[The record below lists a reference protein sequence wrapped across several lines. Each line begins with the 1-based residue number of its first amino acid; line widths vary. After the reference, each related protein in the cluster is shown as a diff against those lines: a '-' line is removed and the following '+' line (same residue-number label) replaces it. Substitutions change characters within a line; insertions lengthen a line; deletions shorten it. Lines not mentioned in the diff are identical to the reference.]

1 MIRSYVHRSNT
12 NPFPQTLSSLY
23 SHNFHFPYRNVHPL
37 SPFNVS
43 SRKRNLP
50 YARSR
55 STEAHCHGFHQLGGY
70 IGSSLSTPR
79 TWGPTPRLRRVH
91 SLIARGRVLEPRDA
105 PPTLS
110 VSRLSLSLYLP
121 LSLPLLSVA
130 PFNEYIMQRG
140 CSSRQGC
147 FPGKTRQ
154 GWSKVAATTVDSK
167 TFLARRA
174 TLAPVKS

>member
-110 VSRLSLSLYLP
+110 VSRLSLSLSLSPSPSSPWRLSTSTLCNEGARRGKGAFRVRRGRGGLRSQPP
-121 LSLPLLSVA
+121 LSTRRHFLPV
-130 PFNEYIMQRG
+130 EQR
-140 CSSRQGC
+140 
-147 FPGKTRQ
+147 
-154 GWSKVAATTVDSK
+154 
-167 TFLARRA
+167 
-174 TLAPVKS
+174 

>member
-1 MIRSYVHRSNT
+1 MIRSYVHRSNIE
-12 NPFPQTLSSLY
+12 PFPPTLSSLY

-91 SLIARGRVLEPRDA
+91 SLSSLEDESSSRGMRHPRSLFQD
-105 PPTLS
+105 S
-110 VSRLSLSLYLP
+110 LSLSLS
-121 LSLPLLSVA
+121 LSSTSSSPWRLSTSTLC
-130 PFNEYIMQRG
+130 NEG
-140 CSSRQGC
+140 
-147 FPGKTRQ
+147 
-154 GWSKVAATTVDSK
+154 
-167 TFLARRA
+167 ARRGKGA
-174 TLAPVKS
+174 FRVRRGRGSGGLRS

>member
-1 MIRSYVHRSNT
+1 MIRSYVHRSNIE
-12 NPFPQTLSSLY
+12 PFPPTLSSLY

-91 SLIARGRVLEPRDA
+91 SLSSLEDESSSRGMRHPRSLFQD
-105 PPTLS
+105 S
-110 VSRLSLSLYLP
+110 LSLSLSLP
-121 LSLPLLSVA
+121 LLHLLLSVA

-147 FPGKTRQ
+147 FPGKTWQ
-154 GWSKVAATTVDSK
+154 G
-167 TFLARRA
+167 
-174 TLAPVKS
+174 